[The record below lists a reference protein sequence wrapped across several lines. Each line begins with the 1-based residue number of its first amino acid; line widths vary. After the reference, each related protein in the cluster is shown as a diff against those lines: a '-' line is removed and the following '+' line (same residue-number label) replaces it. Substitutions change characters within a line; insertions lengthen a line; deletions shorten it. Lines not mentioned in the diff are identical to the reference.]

1 MKTGFSQL
9 RQRGVTLI
17 TSLLMLVMVTVL
29 ALSVMNTSVF
39 EERMAGNARDRAL
52 AFEAAEYALR
62 EAQEFLAG
70 AVLPE
75 FNEQG
80 GSTGAYFKGLD
91 TSPTVNNK
99 VLMEE
104 EYWRDA
110 HRWNTKSI
118 AAAETNAVLS
128 GQVQPRY
135 VIEEYQT
142 VSCAAGSEKWP
153 PPPPRNI
160 YKITARGQGR
170 TTEAVV
176 ILQAFYDRGC
186 S

>member
-1 MKTGFSQL
+1 M
-9 RQRGVTLI
+9 TLI
-17 TSLLMLVMVTVL
+17 TSLLMLVMITIL

-39 EERMAGNARDRAL
+39 EERMAGNTRDRAL

-62 EAQEFLAG
+62 EAQEFLSS
-70 AVLPE
+70 AVLPD
-75 FNEQG
+75 FTATG
-80 GSTGAYFKGLD
+80 GSSGAYFKGLN
-91 TSPTVNNK
+91 TSPSGIK
-99 VLMEE
+99 EE
-104 EYWRDA
+104 DFWRDYVG
-110 HRWNTKSI
+110 WTPPFTTSYKSI

-128 GQVQPRY
+128 GQAQPRY
-135 VIEEYQT
+135 VVEEYQT
-142 VSCAAGSEKWP
+142 VSCAGDTLKWP

>member
-1 MKTGFSQL
+1 MKKESSHL

-17 TSLLMLVMVTVL
+17 TSLLMLVMITIL

-39 EERMAGNARDRAL
+39 EERMAGNTRDRAL

-62 EAQEFLAG
+62 EAQEFLSS

-75 FNEQG
+75 FDDKG

-91 TSPTVNNK
+91 TSPNGV
-99 VLMEE
+99 MEE
-104 EYWRDA
+104 VYWRDT
-110 HRWNTKSI
+110 HQWSTKSI
-118 AAAETNAVLS
+118 AAAESNAVLA
-128 GQVQPRY
+128 GQAQPRY
-135 VIEEYQT
+135 VIEEYQAL
-142 VSCAAGSEKWP
+142 SCAAGSAKWP
-153 PPPPRNI
+153 PPPPRNV

>member
-1 MKTGFSQL
+1 MKKGCSQS
-9 RQRGVTLI
+9 RQRGITLI
-17 TSLLMLVMVTVL
+17 TSLLMLVMITIL

-39 EERMAGNARDRAL
+39 EERMAGNTRDRAL

-62 EAQEFLAG
+62 EAQQFLAG

-75 FNEQG
+75 FTSTG
-80 GSTGAYFKGLD
+80 GTSGAYFKGLD
-91 TSPTVNNK
+91 TSPSGQ
-99 VLMEE
+99 LEE
-104 EYWRDA
+104 LYWRDT
-110 HRWNTKSI
+110 HDWTTKSI
-118 AAAETNAVLS
+118 TTAESNAVLS
-128 GQVQPRY
+128 GQAQPRY

-142 VSCAAGSEKWP
+142 VSCAAGSVKWP
-153 PPPPRNI
+153 PPPPRTI

-176 ILQAFYDRGC
+176 ILQTFYDRGC